1 MKTNNRYLQ
10 KADVAICKAKIAENN
25 KVPSSYKGAISSFGA
40 SLIMSKL
47 VPTIQFYMS
56 DSTNRDSD
64 HSKIIEAI
72 AMIIYNSPNDNAINL
87 KNEVLRIATDRVE
100 LNKLRNKIADAAIAL
115 KIMLRTYEFQK
126 KEVEA

>member
-10 KADVAICKAKIAENN
+10 KADLAIGLAEIAENN

-40 SLIMSKL
+40 SLIMSGMI
-47 VPTIQFYMS
+47 PTIQFYMS

-72 AMIIYNSPNDNAINL
+72 SMIIYDNPNNNAIHL

-100 LNKLRNKIADAAIAL
+100 QKKMRNKIADAAIAL

-126 KEVEA
+126 KEDDA